1 MGRFQKERLVKSEP
15 KTRQPKPDANPAE
28 RVEKAAGR
36 VQKRAKTPADRTGEL
51 VREELEVSQ
60 AGISS
65 PKDGP
70 APTGR

>member
-1 MGRFQKERLVKSEP
+1 MKSKP
-15 KTRQPKPDANPAE
+15 KTRQPSPEANPAE
-28 RVEKAAGR
+28 RVEKAADR
-36 VQKRAKTPADRTGEL
+36 VQKRAKTPSERTGEL

-65 PKDGP
+65 PKDAP